1 MILAEKDSKTCL
13 KQDIDSI
20 IKSQPRQGDLQNL
33 NFGFVSFFTVGR
45 KTWKGRSDKYNQELI
60 IYRLKLRLT
69 RRQIK
74 R

>member
-45 KTWKGRSDKYNQELI
+45 KT
-60 IYRLKLRLT
+60 
-69 RRQIK
+69 
-74 R
+74 